1 MITNGD
7 IADILKLTGQ
17 LLELH
22 GENSFKVNAY
32 TNTSF
37 RIDKYPDAM
46 TELAAKN
53 LLGTVEGLGSSM
65 KNAIKEIIDT
75 GTLAQL
81 EQLLQNTPSGVLEML
96 KIKGI
101 GPKKVAV
108 IWHAMG
114 ITTPGEL
121 LYACVENRLVEV
133 KGFGAKTQESI
144 RKSIEFKLSHA
155 GHMLFAR
162 AVHEVEPLLKLLQNH
177 TQNTTEIVGDLRR
190 TDNYVS
196 RAEFIFPTQYLPDV
210 THALQV
216 SGLVK
221 DLQIQEQDGLIG
233 TTENGLPL
241 VIYTSGQD
249 IQRQVFLKTATPDHL
264 NEAGIHPNA
273 DFQNAEQAYA
283 AVNLPDIPDY
293 LQVGGGWVDRIRKF
307 GVPSPVEK
315 HHLKGVLHVHT
326 TWSDGASSVK
336 DMAKAAQKAGYHYL
350 GITDHSKSAF
360 YAKGLSEGR
369 IQEQHKEID
378 ALNAANK
385 DFKIFKGIESDILG
399 DGSLDYE
406 DSVLNSFD
414 FIIASVHAHLN
425 MQQDKAMMR
434 LMNAIR
440 NPFTTMLGHPT
451 GRLLLARQGYP
462 IDHKAIID
470 ACAEHKVVIELN
482 ANPYR
487 LDLDWTWLP
496 YAMDKGVMI
505 SINPDAH
512 SIEGYEDVH
521 WGLIAARKGMLKQ
534 EYTFNALDTTQIDD
548 WFRNKKKR

>member
-1 MITNGD
+1 MITNDD
-7 IADILKLTGQ
+7 IADILKMTGQ

-32 TNTSF
+32 TNASF

-46 TELAAKN
+46 TDLAAKN
-53 LLGTVEGLGSSM
+53 LLGTVDGLGSSM
-65 KNAIKEIIDT
+65 KNAVKEIIDT

-81 EQLLQNTPSGVLEML
+81 EHLLQNTPAGVLEML

-121 LYACVENRLVEV
+121 LYACVENRLMEV

-144 RKSIEFKLSHA
+144 RKAIEFKLSHA
-155 GHMLFAR
+155 GHMLYAR
-162 AVHEVEPLLKLLQNH
+162 AWQEVQPLLKLLQNH
-177 TQNTTEIVGDLRR
+177 THNTTEICGELRR
-190 TDNYVS
+190 TENYVS
-196 RAEFIFPTQYLPDV
+196 LAEFILPAQYLPEV
-210 THALQV
+210 AHALQV
-216 SGLVK
+216 SGLAK
-221 DLQIQEQDGLIG
+221 HLQMQGQTGFSG

-241 VIYTSGQD
+241 ALYTAD
-249 IQRQVFLKTATPDHL
+249 DDMQRQVFLRTATPAHL
-264 NEAGIHPNA
+264 SEAGIDTNA
-273 DFQNAEQAYA
+273 DFQNAAQAYA
-283 AVNLPDIPDY
+283 AVKLPLIPDY
-293 LQVGGGWVDRIRKF
+293 LQAGGGWVDRIRNH
-307 GVPSPVEK
+307 GLPTPVERD
-315 HHLKGVLHVHT
+315 HLKGVLHVHT

-336 DMAKAAQKAGYHYL
+336 DMAKAAQKSGYHYL

-378 ALNAANK
+378 ALNAASK

-406 DSVLNSFD
+406 DAVLNTFD

-434 LMNAIR
+434 LINAIQ
-440 NPFTTMLGHPT
+440 NPYTTMLGHPT

-470 ACAEHKVVIELN
+470 ACALHNVVIELN

-521 WGLIAARKGMLKQ
+521 WGLMAARKGMLKP
-534 EYTFNALDTTQIDD
+534 EFTFNTLDTAQIDE